1 MDLKDWVKAARKS
14 AGLTQE
20 QLGEKLGRTK
30 ANVGHWET
38 GKHEPSFDQMR
49 RISEITGHPLPG
61 GSVAAPL
68 SAMITT
74 QGEPLQIYAVRNVR
88 PVFVC
93 GSCQGGLPETIQE
106 GWLVE
111 TAQEYAEVAST
122 DPKAF
127 LCEVVGDSMVPRY
140 MPREYALVEPST
152 DPEIEDDVLV
162 RLADGSTMLK
172 RLLGRRAG
180 WRFGSYNSPEV
191 LNFRE
196 DQVTWV
202 FYVAHPV
209 PARKIKQR
217 SDLMPLAYAGPERRR
232 EAREVPI
239 ERRASATYFDTEG
252 KDYPRDPETAA
263 RLRKLAG

>member
-49 RISEITGHPLPG
+49 RISEVTGHPMPG
-61 GSVAAPL
+61 ATPAL
-68 SAMITT
+68 
-74 QGEPLQIYAVRNVR
+74 EPLQVYAVRNVR

-93 GSCQGGLPETIQE
+93 GTCQGGLPETIHE

-172 RLLGRRAG
+172 RLLGRRSG
-180 WRFGSYNSPEV
+180 WRFGSYNSAEV
-191 LNFRE
+191 LSFRE
-196 DQVTWV
+196 EEVTWV
-202 FYVAHPV
+202 AYVAHPV

-217 SDLMPLAYAGPERRR
+217 SDLMPKAYAGPERRS